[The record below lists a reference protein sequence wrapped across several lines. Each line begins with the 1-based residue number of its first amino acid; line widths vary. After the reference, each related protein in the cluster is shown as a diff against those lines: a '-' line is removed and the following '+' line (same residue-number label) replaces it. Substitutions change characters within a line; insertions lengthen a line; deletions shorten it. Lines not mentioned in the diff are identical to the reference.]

1 MSDRKLSG
9 FVLGLWLSV
18 AVPAMAGVPGWM
30 LDASRQPLGV
40 YPPDTRAV
48 VLLDETVTTVRDN
61 GEVVTGYRRVV
72 KILSTKGR
80 EFGTAQVYFDSETRL
95 NNFRAYSIAADGQQ
109 YEVKEKEAIETMPYG
124 GELYSDKR
132 LKLIRIP
139 AAEPGAV
146 VGYEYEQKR
155 RPYIFQDHWYF
166 QEDVPVK
173 KARYILQIPAGW
185 EYKSHWRNF
194 PDQPPAV
201 SGNSLV
207 WELNDV
213 PANKMD
219 EDYRPAFDAVAG
231 RMYVTY
237 FSPTGIGKD
246 YRDWAAIGSW
256 YNGLTADRRAPSAE
270 LQRKVQE
277 LVAGRPALLDKIR
290 ALAAFAHRDV
300 RYVAIEIGIGGH
312 QPHRAA
318 EIFANR
324 YGDCKDKATVLSTM
338 LKEIG
343 VDSYYV
349 LIHNRRGV
357 VEKDFPTPFMNHAIL
372 AIRLPDS
379 VPADDKALPALFRH
393 QRLGPLV
400 IFDPTD
406 DVTPFGQL
414 PPYLQHTY
422 ALLMTPEKG
431 ELIRIPLQAP
441 ETSRRNRI
449 ARLRLGLDGGL
460 SGEIVETRTGFLAN
474 RSRQSL
480 MSMPVQ
486 ERVKYA
492 ERYLSNYLSGYKIKD
507 FQVENLNDYE
517 KELVFRLS
525 FEVPNYAKS
534 MGSMLLVRPRVVGTM
549 VGATF
554 DLKDR
559 KYPVELTGTSDETDE
574 FHIAL
579 PPGFA
584 VDELPPPVAAE
595 IPPASYSSR
604 TLVQDNVLTYQ
615 REYKV
620 KEVMIPVDR
629 LKELKGFFS
638 LISADERGAAVLK
651 RQ

>member
-1 MSDRKLSG
+1 MSLRKWAG
-9 FVLGLWLSV
+9 WFVGIWIV
-18 AVPAMAGVPGWM
+18 VTVPAFAGVPGWM

-61 GEVVTGYRRVV
+61 GEVVTVYRRVV
-72 KILSTKGR
+72 KILSTRGR
-80 EFGTAQVYFDSETRL
+80 EFGTARVHFDTETRL
-95 NNFRAYSIAADGQQ
+95 SNFRAYSIAADGQQ
-109 YEVKEKEAIETMPYG
+109 YEVKEKEAIETMPYN
-124 GELYSDKR
+124 GELYSDNR

-139 AAEPGAV
+139 AAEPGAI
-146 VGYEYEQKR
+146 VGYEYEQKQ

-173 KARYILQIPAGW
+173 KARYILQMPAGW
-185 EYKSHWRNF
+185 EHKAHWRNF
-194 PDQPPAV
+194 PEQQPAIA
-201 SGNSLV
+201 GNSLV
-207 WELNDV
+207 WELNDI

-219 EDYRPAFDAVAG
+219 EDYRPAFGAVAG

-246 YRDWAAIGSW
+246 YRDWAGIGAW
-256 YNGLTADRRAPSAE
+256 YNGLTADRRVPSAE
-270 LQRKVQE
+270 MQRKVQE
-277 LVAGRPALLDKIR
+277 LTAGRPAMLDKIR
-290 ALAAFAHRDV
+290 ALTAFAQREV

-318 EIFANR
+318 EVFANR

-349 LIHNRRGV
+349 IIHNERGV

-372 AIRLPDS
+372 AIRLPDPA
-379 VPADDKALPALFRH
+379 PADAKTLPALFRH
-393 QRLGPLV
+393 EKLGPLV

-406 DVTPFGQL
+406 DTTPFGQL
-414 PPYLQHTY
+414 PPYLQDTY
-422 ALLMTPEKG
+422 ALLVAPEKG

-441 ETSRRNRI
+441 ETTRRDRV
-449 ARLRLGLDGGL
+449 ARLQLGPDGVL
-460 SGEIVETRTGFLAN
+460 SGEVVETRTGFLAN
-474 RSRQSL
+474 RSRQNL
-480 MSMPVQ
+480 LSMAVN

-492 ERYLSNYLSGYKIKD
+492 ERYLSNYLNGYKIRD
-507 FQVENLNDYE
+507 FQIENLNDAE

-525 FEVPNYAKS
+525 FEAPNYAKS
-534 MGSMLLVRPRVVGTM
+534 MGTMLLVRPRVMGTM
-549 VGATF
+549 VDATF

-574 FHIAL
+574 FHITL

-595 IPPASYSSR
+595 IAPASYRSR
-604 TLVQDNVLTYQ
+604 TQFKDNVLTYQ

-620 KEVMIPVDR
+620 KEVMIRVER

-638 LISADERGAAVLK
+638 MISADERGAAVLK